1 MIRIRKN
8 TTRPFFWDVVRIK
21 CKDKDLDEDKNF
33 IHFELYW
40 FSITIGRFEDYSKL
54 TQINY

>member
-1 MIRIRKN
+1 MIRIRWN

-21 CKDKDLDEDKNF
+21 YKDVDEDNNF

-54 TQINY
+54 TQVPMI